1 MGQGLGVALSCG
13 EGRRHGLDPKLLWL
27 WRRPVDPSLEPPYAV
42 GAAMKRQKAKKKG
55 KKVTEAKGT
64 KEKTCEEGSDQWE

>member
-1 MGQGLGVALSCG
+1 MSYGVGGRLLGPGIAVAMVQAGGCSS
-13 EGRRHGLDPKLLWL
+13 DST
-27 WRRPVDPSLEPPYAV
+27 PSLEPPYAV